1 MANQLM
7 KTMATSFDPEE
18 FKDTY
23 RQDVLKMI
31 RELAKGGARK
41 AKPKAE
47 EEKGE
52 PKVLDLMAALKRSVE
67 NKGKPAARSRRPL
80 VKHRA
85 TARRSA

>member
-7 KTMATSFDPEE
+7 KTMATSFDPSE

-23 RQDVLKMI
+23 RQDVLKLV

-41 AKPKAE
+41 AKPKPE

-52 PKVLDLMAALKRSVE
+52 TKVLDLMAALKRSVE
-67 NKGKPAARSRRPL
+67 TKGKRKP
-80 VKHRA
+80 RA